1 MLLTDYI
8 MYMCMYVSGDTLSE
22 LQSKLLQQTAELE
35 CFSKVIV
42 CMAAM
47 KFALPAS
54 ERLLLQSVL
63 CPILQEGSE
72 QVCICMYV
80 CVDEGMEVNLCYVCI
95 GLGRDCR
102 CFYRIRH
109 LE

>member
-1 MLLTDYI
+1 MLLTDYV

-72 QVCICMYV
+72 QVRMYVIKELRLIYVCMYV
-80 CVDEGMEVNLCYVCI
+80 YMYVCM
-95 GLGRDCR
+95 
-102 CFYRIRH
+102 YRAGKR
-109 LE
+109 L

>member
-1 MLLTDYI
+1 
-8 MYMCMYVSGDTLSE
+8 MYVCVSGDTVSE
-22 LQSKLLQQTAELE
+22 LQVKLTQQTAELE

-47 KFALPAS
+47 KFSLPAN

-72 QVCICMYV
+72 QVRLYVCMCMYVYVCKYVYICMYV
-80 CVDEGMEVNLCYVCI
+80 FRYASMYVLIKVCSVCSVEVGVYL
-95 GLGRDCR
+95 
-102 CFYRIRH
+102 
-109 LE
+109 